1 MAYTDID
8 KPSDYFNTVLYT
20 GTGSSNAISGVGF
33 SPDFIWGKGRTNADS
48 FFMVDSVRG
57 ATKHV
62 RSDSTDS
69 EYTRAQ
75 DVKTIDSDG
84 FTVGTDDLV
93 NKNTTTFVSWNW
105 LADTSFSNDASGTG
119 IGSIDSVGSFNNTN
133 GCSIVTYTGTG
144 SNGTVKHGLNT
155 APYFIAI
162 RSRSNAGSDWH
173 VYHNSLGGTKFLR
186 LNTTAA
192 AETNSAAA
200 WNNTA
205 PTSSVFS
212 LGTGNNVNGSSRT
225 YIAYCFAEKQGYS
238 KFGSYTGNGNADG
251 TFVYTGF
258 KPAFVIIKASST
270 AKDWKIID
278 NKRNP
283 AGLGGANPVR
293 YRLAA
298 NTTAATS
305 DDGDGQDFTS
315 QGFKFR
321 TTDSHMNGS
330 GTTYIYMA
338 FAESPFVSSSG
349 VPATAR

>member
-8 KPSDYFNTVLYT
+8 DPTIYFNTVLYT

-105 LADTSFSNDASGTG
+105 LADTSFTNDASSTG

-186 LNTTAA
+186 FNTTAA

-238 KFGSYTGNGNADG
+238 KISSFVGNGANN
-251 TFVYTGF
+251 FIYTGF
-258 KPAFVIIKASST
+258 SPAWVMIKKT
-270 AKDWKIID
+270 DDTHDWHIFD
-278 NKRNP
+278 NKRDAYNERDSW
-283 AGLGGANPVR
+283 LE
-293 YRLAA
+293 A
-298 NTTAATS
+298 NTVNVEATS
-305 DDGDGQDFTS
+305 SNYVVDFLS
-315 QGFKFR
+315 NGFK
-321 TTDSHMNGS
+321 TGSGSGLNGS
-330 GTTYIYMA
+330 GETFIFMA
-338 FAESPFVSSSG
+338 FAENPLVTSTG

>member
-20 GTGSSNAISGVGF
+20 GNGGTQAVTGVGF
-33 SPDFIWGKGRTNADS
+33 KPDFVWLKSRNNTYNHFLYD
-48 FFMVDSVRG
+48 VVRG
-57 ATKHV
+57 QGKFV
-62 RSDSTDS
+62 QTDS
-69 EYTRAQ
+69 ESAEG
-75 DVKTIDSDG
+75 DSDQMTSFDNDG
-84 FTVGTDDLV
+84 FTVTATGGAAT
-93 NKNTTTFVSWNW
+93 NGNGSTTVAWNW
-105 LADTSFSNDASGTG
+105 LADTSFSNDASSTG

-162 RSRSNAGSDWH
+162 RSRSTAGSDWH

-186 LNTTAA
+186 FNTTAT

-238 KFGSYTGNGNADG
+238 KFGSYTGNGGGAANG
-251 TFVYTGF
+251 NFIYTGF
-258 KPAFVIIKASST
+258 SPAFVMIKNT
-270 AKDWKIID
+270 THTYNWVIQD
-278 NKRNP
+278 NKRNTFNP
-283 AGLGGANPVR
+283 LDRYIYPNTSGAEAQNSI
-293 YRLAA
+293 YDLDLLS
-298 NTTAATS
+298 N
-305 DDGDGQDFTS
+305 
-315 QGFKFR
+315 GFKVR
-321 TTDSHMNGS
+321 SQRSETNDTNNG
-330 GTTYIYMA
+330 YIFMC
-338 FAESPFVSSSG
+338 FAENPFVTSTG